1 MRNEYL
7 RTDHWIDAVASL
19 EAAQEFCARVTLD
32 EHQWKWI
39 LIATHSSV
47 QGFMALALEHG
58 NGLLVL
64 RDDIRAKWLKAHESG
79 NPYPEEKMDFF
90 LSLYEK
96 IKSDVVCRFHGSK
109 KFIAGPSHDYSMNKL
124 NELRNDYIHFRP
136 KGWSIQL
143 AGLPSVALNCLEVA
157 KSLAFD
163 SLTIIWHDGDLR
175 TRAERSFAIVQDG
188 LKVIEALY
196 EAKADEVS

>member
-19 EAAQEFCARVTLD
+19 EAAQEFCARITLD
-32 EHQWKWI
+32 EHRWKWV
-39 LIATHSSV
+39 LIAIHSTV

-64 RDDIRAKWLKAHESG
+64 RDDIRTKWLKAHESG
-79 NPYPEEKMDFF
+79 EPYPEEKMDFF
-90 LSLYEK
+90 LSLYKK
-96 IKSDVVCRFHGSK
+96 IKSDDVCRYYGSK
-109 KFIAGPSHDYSMNKL
+109 KFIAEPSHDYSMKKL

-136 KGWSIQL
+136 KGWSIEL
-143 AGLPSVALNCLEVA
+143 AGLPSVALNCLDVA
-157 KSLAFD
+157 KFLAFD
-163 SLTIIWHDGDLR
+163 SFTIIWHDGELR
-175 TRAERSFAIVQDG
+175 TRAEQSFDVVQAE

-196 EAKADEVS
+196 EAKAHEES